1 MEHYQKSFWDDFEE
15 LKTYDL
21 LKEQY
26 DFISQ
31 TELNNVIFRTDH
43 ASNYLALKGILG
55 RDKKD
60 ILNQLE
66 SAINNPQGNGLRE
79 EWQRGTLEK

>member
-1 MEHYQKSFWDDFEE
+1 M
-15 LKTYDL
+15 KTVDL
-21 LKEQY
+21 LKEQF

-55 RDKKD
+55 RDKEQM
-60 ILNQLE
+60 LEQLKVV
-66 SAINNPQGNGLRE
+66 INNPQGGRLRE
-79 EWQRGTLEK
+79 EWQRGL